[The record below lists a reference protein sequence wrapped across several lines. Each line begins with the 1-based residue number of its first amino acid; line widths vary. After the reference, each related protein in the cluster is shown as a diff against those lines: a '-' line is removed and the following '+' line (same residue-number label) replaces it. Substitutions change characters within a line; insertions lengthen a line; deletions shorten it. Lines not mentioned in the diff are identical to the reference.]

1 VPASLGARRSAMGF
15 FKNLFTW
22 WEGATLGTA
31 LYSRRHGSKVGEDEL
46 GNRYFVGRKGGR
58 RWVMYNGSNDV
69 SRVPPEWYAW
79 LTRQIDDVPDKA
91 LPPPP
96 KFLKPPAPN
105 LTGTPL
111 AYRPS
116 GALER
121 GGRRQAA
128 SGDYQP
134 WIPD

>member
-1 VPASLGARRSAMGF
+1 MGL

-22 WEGATLGTA
+22 WEGASLTTMVASRLKGT
-31 LYSRRHGSKVGEDEL
+31 KVGQDPF
-46 GNRYFVGRKGGR
+46 GNAYYETKDGR
-58 RWVMYNGSNDV
+58 RWVIYSGSNDV

-79 LTRQIDDVPDKA
+79 LTRQIDDVPDLA

-96 KFLKPPAPN
+96 KFLKPPVPN
-105 LTGTPL
+105 LTGTPA
-111 AYRPS
+111 AYRPP

-121 GGRRQAA
+121 GGRRAAA